1 MTINSTFFSAPVAQ
15 ARRVRRSLALSFV
28 IHATLITGIGFAV
41 TVPALQPVA
50 SLTLE
55 VTLAPTPKKPSNANA
70 LRQIPTSPPG
80 LLSQNRLNSALP
92 TPSVDLAA
100 PAKSKLSAR
109 YFSKQNQNVVA
120 SSTPEANEVQRLLV
134 KRYREE
140 INTLQKG
147 VKTLERETFINATTD
162 QDEYSAYMARWRQ
175 HVEVVGNRH
184 ATNQPELRKQS
195 GAVLLA
201 VSLTADGSVQSVKLL
216 NSSGQNTLDQAAQ
229 KIARLAA
236 PYEAF
241 PESIQAKT
249 DVLHITRTWQF
260 TPAGTSVTRLAWL
273 RKVISP
279 RWPTISW

>member
-1 MTINSTFFSAPVAQ
+1 M
-15 ARRVRRSLALSFV
+15 ALSFV

-50 SLTLE
+50 SLTVE
-55 VTLAPTPKKPSNANA
+55 VTLAPTSKRSPNANA
-70 LRQIPTSPPG
+70 LRETSTHLPDS
-80 LLSQNRLNSALP
+80 LSQNRLNSALA
-92 TPSVDLAA
+92 TLSTDLAT
-100 PAKSKLSAR
+100 PAESRLSAR
-109 YFSKQNQNVVA
+109 LSSEKDVVP
-120 SSTPEANEVQRLLV
+120 SSTHEANEVQHLLV

-140 INTLQKG
+140 IDVLQKG

-162 QDEYSAYMARWRQ
+162 QDEYSAYMARWRK

-184 ATNQPELRKQS
+184 ATDQPELRKQS
-195 GAVLLA
+195 GAVLLV

-229 KIARLAA
+229 EIARLAA

-241 PESIQAKT
+241 PASIQAKT

-260 TPAGTSVTRLAWL
+260 TPAGTSVTR
-273 RKVISP
+273 
-279 RWPTISW
+279 

>member
-1 MTINSTFFSAPVAQ
+1 MTINSTFFSVPVAQ
-15 ARRVRRSLALSFV
+15 APRVRRSLALSFV
-28 IHATLITGIGFAV
+28 IHAALITGIGFAV

-50 SLTLE
+50 LLTLE
-55 VTLAPTPKKPSNANA
+55 VTLAPTPKKPPNVDALLETPAN
-70 LRQIPTSPPG
+70 PPD

-92 TPSVDLAA
+92 TPFVGPVA
-100 PAKSKLSAR
+100 PAESRLSAR
-109 YFSKQNQNVVA
+109 LASEKDVVP
-120 SSTPEANEVQRLLV
+120 SSTHEANEVQRLLV

-140 INTLQKG
+140 IDVLQKG

-162 QDEYSAYMARWRQ
+162 QDEYSAYMARWRK

-184 ATNQPELRKQS
+184 ATDQPELRKQS

-201 VSLTADGSVQSVKLL
+201 VSLTADGLVRSVKLL

-260 TPAGTSVTRLAWL
+260 TPAGTSVTR
-273 RKVISP
+273 
-279 RWPTISW
+279 

>member
-1 MTINSTFFSAPVAQ
+1 MTINSTFFSAPAAQ

-28 IHATLITGIGFAV
+28 IHAALITGIGFAV
-41 TVPALQPVA
+41 TVPALQPMA
-50 SLTLE
+50 LLTVE
-55 VTLAPTPKKPSNANA
+55 VTLAPIPKKPPNANA
-70 LRQIPTSPPG
+70 LLENPTS
-80 LLSQNRLNSALP
+80 LSDSLSQNRLNSALATLSAGLV
-92 TPSVDLAA
+92 TPVESR
-100 PAKSKLSAR
+100 LSAR
-109 YFSKQNQNVVA
+109 HFSEQNHNVVP
-120 SSTPEANEVQRLLV
+120 SSTPETNEMQRLLV

-140 INTLQKG
+140 IDVLQKG
-147 VKTLERETFINATTD
+147 IKTLERETFINATTD
-162 QDEYSAYMARWRQ
+162 QDEYSAYMARWRK

-184 ATNQPELRKQS
+184 ATDQPELRKQS

-216 NSSGQNTLDQAAQ
+216 NSSGQSTLDQAAQ

-260 TPAGTSVTRLAWL
+260 TPAGTSVTR
-273 RKVISP
+273 
-279 RWPTISW
+279 

>member
-1 MTINSTFFSAPVAQ
+1 M
-15 ARRVRRSLALSFV
+15 ALSFV

-50 SLTLE
+50 SLTVE
-55 VTLAPTPKKPSNANA
+55 VTLAPTSKRSPNANA
-70 LRQIPTSPPG
+70 LRETSTHLPDS
-80 LLSQNRLNSALP
+80 LSQNRLNSALA
-92 TPSVDLAA
+92 TLSTDLAT
-100 PAKSKLSAR
+100 PAESRLSAR
-109 YFSKQNQNVVA
+109 LSSEKDVVP
-120 SSTPEANEVQRLLV
+120 SSTHEANEVQHLLV

-140 INTLQKG
+140 IDVLQKG

-162 QDEYSAYMARWRQ
+162 QDEYSAYMARWRK

-184 ATNQPELRKQS
+184 ATDQPELRKQS

-229 KIARLAA
+229 EIARLAA

-241 PESIQAKT
+241 PASIQAKT

-260 TPAGTSVTRLAWL
+260 TPAGTSVTR
-273 RKVISP
+273 
-279 RWPTISW
+279 

>member
-1 MTINSTFFSAPVAQ
+1 
-15 ARRVRRSLALSFV
+15 LALSLV
-28 IHATLITGIGFAV
+28 IHAALITGIGFAV

-50 SLTLE
+50 LLTLE
-55 VTLAPTPKKPSNANA
+55 VTLAPTSEKPPNANA
-70 LRQIPTSPPG
+70 LLEIPTSLPDS
-80 LLSQNRLNSALP
+80 LSQDRLNSALA
-92 TPSVDLAA
+92 TPSVGLTA
-100 PAKSKLSAR
+100 PADSRLSAR
-109 YFSKQNQNVVA
+109 HSAEQDVVP
-120 SSTPEANEVQRLLV
+120 SSTHKANEVQRLLV

-140 INTLQKG
+140 IDALQEG
-147 VKTLERETFINATTD
+147 VKTLEREVFINATTD
-162 QDEYSAYMARWRQ
+162 QDEYSAYMARWRK

-184 ATNQPELRKQS
+184 AKDLPELHKQS

-201 VSLTADGSVQSVKLL
+201 VSLTADGLVRSVKLL

-260 TPAGTSVTRLAWL
+260 TPAGTSMTR
-273 RKVISP
+273 
-279 RWPTISW
+279 

>member
-1 MTINSTFFSAPVAQ
+1 M
-15 ARRVRRSLALSFV
+15 ALSFV
-28 IHATLITGIGFAV
+28 IHAALITGIGFAV

-50 SLTLE
+50 LLTVE
-55 VTLAPTPKKPSNANA
+55 VTLAPTSKKPPNANA
-70 LRQIPTSPPG
+70 LRETPTNQPDS
-80 LLSQNRLNSALP
+80 LSQNRLNSALV
-92 TPSVDLAA
+92 TPSVVLVA
-100 PAKSKLSAR
+100 PTENRLSAR
-109 YFSKQNQNVVA
+109 RSSEQIVVP
-120 SSTPEANEVQRLLV
+120 SSTHEANEVQRLLV

-140 INTLQKG
+140 IDILQKG

-162 QDEYSAYMARWRQ
+162 QDEYSAYMARWRK

-184 ATNQPELRKQS
+184 ATDQPELRKQS

-229 KIARLAA
+229 RIARLAA

-260 TPAGTSVTRLAWL
+260 TPAGTSVTR
-273 RKVISP
+273 
-279 RWPTISW
+279 

>member
-1 MTINSTFFSAPVAQ
+1 MTINNAFFSAPVAQ
-15 ARRVRRSLALSFV
+15 VRRVRRSLALSFV
-28 IHATLITGIGFAV
+28 IHAALITGIGFAV

-50 SLTLE
+50 LLTLE
-55 VTLAPTPKKPSNANA
+55 VTLAPTSKKPPKANA
-70 LRQIPTSPPG
+70 LREISTSQPDS
-80 LLSQNRLNSALP
+80 LSQKRLNSALP
-92 TPSVDLAA
+92 TPSANLAM
-100 PAKSKLSAR
+100 PVESRLSAR
-109 YFSKQNQNVVA
+109 HFSEQNQNVVP

-140 INTLQKG
+140 IDALQKG
-147 VKTLERETFINATTD
+147 VKTLERETFINTTTD
-162 QDEYSAYMARWRQ
+162 QDEYSAYMARWRK

-184 ATNQPELRKQS
+184 ATDQPELRKQN
-195 GAVLLA
+195 GAVLLV

-260 TPAGTSVTRLAWL
+260 TPAGTSVTR
-273 RKVISP
+273 
-279 RWPTISW
+279 

>member
-1 MTINSTFFSAPVAQ
+1 
-15 ARRVRRSLALSFV
+15 LALSFV

-50 SLTLE
+50 SLTVE
-55 VTLAPTPKKPSNANA
+55 VTLAPTSKRSPNANA
-70 LRQIPTSPPG
+70 LRETSTHLPDS
-80 LLSQNRLNSALP
+80 LSQNRLNSALA
-92 TPSVDLAA
+92 TLSTDLAT
-100 PAKSKLSAR
+100 PAESRLSAR
-109 YFSKQNQNVVA
+109 LSSEKDVVP
-120 SSTPEANEVQRLLV
+120 SSTHEANEVQHLLV

-140 INTLQKG
+140 IDVLQKG

-162 QDEYSAYMARWRQ
+162 QDEYSAYMARWRK

-184 ATNQPELRKQS
+184 ATDQPELRKQS
-195 GAVLLA
+195 GAVLLV

-229 KIARLAA
+229 EIARLAA

-241 PESIQAKT
+241 PASIQAKT

-260 TPAGTSVTRLAWL
+260 TPAGTSVTR
-273 RKVISP
+273 
-279 RWPTISW
+279 

>member
-1 MTINSTFFSAPVAQ
+1 MTINSTFFSVPVAQ
-15 ARRVRRSLALSFV
+15 APRVRRSLALSV
-28 IHATLITGIGFAV
+28 AIHAALITGIGFAV

-50 SLTLE
+50 LLTLE
-55 VTLAPTPKKPSNANA
+55 VTLAPTSKKPPNANA
-70 LRQIPTSPPG
+70 LRETRANPPD

-92 TPSVDLAA
+92 TPFVGPVA
-100 PAKSKLSAR
+100 PAESRLSAR
-109 YFSKQNQNVVA
+109 LASEKDVVP
-120 SSTPEANEVQRLLV
+120 SSTHEANEVQRLLV

-140 INTLQKG
+140 IDVLQKG

-162 QDEYSAYMARWRQ
+162 QDEYSAYMARWRK

-184 ATNQPELRKQS
+184 ATDQPELRKQS

-201 VSLTADGSVQSVKLL
+201 VSLTADGLVRSVKLL

-229 KIARLAA
+229 RIARLAA

-260 TPAGTSVTRLAWL
+260 TPAGTRVTR
-273 RKVISP
+273 
-279 RWPTISW
+279 

>member
-1 MTINSTFFSAPVAQ
+1 LTINSTFFSAPVAQ
-15 ARRVRRSLALSFV
+15 ARRVRRSLALSFI

-41 TVPALQPVA
+41 TVPALQPV
-50 SLTLE
+50 TLLALK
-55 VTLAPTPKKPSNANA
+55 VTLAPTSQKRPKANA
-70 LRQIPTSPPG
+70 LLETTTSQPG

-92 TPSVDLAA
+92 TPYVDLAA
-100 PAKSKLSAR
+100 PAESRLSAR
-109 YFSKQNQNVVA
+109 YSSEQDVVP
-120 SSTPEANEVQRLLV
+120 SSTHEANEVRHLLV

-140 INTLQKG
+140 IDALKKG
-147 VKTLERETFINATTD
+147 VKTMERETFINATTD
-162 QDEYSAYMARWRQ
+162 QDEYSAYMARWRK
-175 HVEVVGNRH
+175 HVEAIGNRY
-184 ATNQPELRKQS
+184 ATDQPELRKQS

-216 NSSGQNTLDQAAQ
+216 NSSGQSTLDQTAQ

-260 TPAGTSVTRLAWL
+260 TPAGTNVTR
-273 RKVISP
+273 
-279 RWPTISW
+279 

>member
-1 MTINSTFFSAPVAQ
+1 VTINSTFFSAPIAQ
-15 ARRVRRSLALSFV
+15 AQRVRRSLALSFV

-50 SLTLE
+50 LLTVE
-55 VTLAPTPKKPSNANA
+55 VTLAPTSKKPPNANA
-70 LRQIPTSPPG
+70 LLETPTRPSDS
-80 LLSQNRLNSALP
+80 LSQNRLNSALATLSSGLA
-92 TPSVDLAA
+92 TPVESR
-100 PAKSKLSAR
+100 LSAR
-109 YFSKQNQNVVA
+109 HFSQQNQTIVP
-120 SSTPEANEVQRLLV
+120 SSTPEANEVQHLLV
-134 KRYREE
+134 NRYREE
-140 INTLQKG
+140 IDTLQKG
-147 VKTLERETFINATTD
+147 VKALERETFINATTD
-162 QDEYSAYMARWRQ
+162 QDEYSAYMARWRK

-184 ATNQPELRKQS
+184 ATDQPELRKQS

-229 KIARLAA
+229 EIARLAA

-260 TPAGTSVTRLAWL
+260 TPAGTSVTR
-273 RKVISP
+273 
-279 RWPTISW
+279 

>member
-1 MTINSTFFSAPVAQ
+1 
-15 ARRVRRSLALSFV
+15 LALSV
-28 IHATLITGIGFAV
+28 AIHAALITGIGFAV

-50 SLTLE
+50 LLTLE
-55 VTLAPTPKKPSNANA
+55 VTLAPASKKPPTANA
-70 LRQIPTSPPG
+70 LGEIPTSPPDS
-80 LLSQNRLNSALP
+80 LSQNRLNSALA

-100 PAKSKLSAR
+100 PAKSKLSAQ
-109 YFSKQNQNVVA
+109 YFSEQNQNVVP
-120 SSTPEANEVQRLLV
+120 SSTHEANEAQHLLV

-140 INTLQKG
+140 IDALQKG

-162 QDEYSAYMARWRQ
+162 QDEYSAYMARWRK

-184 ATNQPELRKQS
+184 ATDQPELRKQS
-195 GAVLLA
+195 GGVLLA

-241 PESIQAKT
+241 PDSIQAKT

-260 TPAGTSVTRLAWL
+260 TPAGTSVAR
-273 RKVISP
+273 
-279 RWPTISW
+279 

>member
-1 MTINSTFFSAPVAQ
+1 
-15 ARRVRRSLALSFV
+15 LALSFV

-50 SLTLE
+50 SLTVE
-55 VTLAPTPKKPSNANA
+55 VTLAPTSKRSPNANA
-70 LRQIPTSPPG
+70 LRETSTHLPDS
-80 LLSQNRLNSALP
+80 LSQNRLNSALA
-92 TPSVDLAA
+92 TLSTDLAT
-100 PAKSKLSAR
+100 PAESRLSAR
-109 YFSKQNQNVVA
+109 LSSEKDVVP
-120 SSTPEANEVQRLLV
+120 SSTHEANEVQHLLV

-140 INTLQKG
+140 IDVLQKG

-162 QDEYSAYMARWRQ
+162 QDEYSAYMARWRK

-184 ATNQPELRKQS
+184 ATDQPELRKQS

-229 KIARLAA
+229 EIARLAA

-241 PESIQAKT
+241 PASIQAKT

-260 TPAGTSVTRLAWL
+260 TPAGTSVTR
-273 RKVISP
+273 
-279 RWPTISW
+279 

>member
-1 MTINSTFFSAPVAQ
+1 MTINSTFFSVPVAQ
-15 ARRVRRSLALSFV
+15 APRVRRSLALSFV
-28 IHATLITGIGFAV
+28 IHAALITGIGFAV

-50 SLTLE
+50 LLTLE
-55 VTLAPTPKKPSNANA
+55 VTLAPTPKKAPNVDALLETPAN
-70 LRQIPTSPPG
+70 PPD

-92 TPSVDLAA
+92 TPFVGPVA
-100 PAKSKLSAR
+100 PAKSRLSAR
-109 YFSKQNQNVVA
+109 HFSEQNQNVVP

-140 INTLQKG
+140 IDALQKG

-162 QDEYSAYMARWRQ
+162 QDEYSAYMARWRK

-184 ATNQPELRKQS
+184 ATDQPELRKQS

-260 TPAGTSVTRLAWL
+260 TPAGTSVTR
-273 RKVISP
+273 
-279 RWPTISW
+279 

>member
-1 MTINSTFFSAPVAQ
+1 MTINSTFFSFPVAQ
-15 ARRVRRSLALSFV
+15 AQRAQHSLGLSFV
-28 IHATLITGIGFAV
+28 IHAALITGIGFAV

-50 SLTLE
+50 LLTLE
-55 VTLAPTPKKPSNANA
+55 VTLAPASKKSPNANA
-70 LRQIPTSPPG
+70 LGEIPTNPPD
-80 LLSQNRLNSALP
+80 LLSQDRLNSALP
-92 TPSVDLAA
+92 TPFLGLAV
-100 PAKSKLSAR
+100 PAESRLSAR
-109 YFSKQNQNVVA
+109 LSSEKDVVP
-120 SSTPEANEVQRLLV
+120 SSTHEANEVQHLLV

-140 INTLQKG
+140 IDALQKG

-162 QDEYSAYMARWRQ
+162 QDEYSAYMARWRK

-184 ATNQPELRKQS
+184 ATDQPELRKQS

-260 TPAGTSVTRLAWL
+260 TPAGTSVTR
-273 RKVISP
+273 
-279 RWPTISW
+279 

>member
-1 MTINSTFFSAPVAQ
+1 MTINSTFFSVPVAQ
-15 ARRVRRSLALSFV
+15 APRVRRSLALSFV
-28 IHATLITGIGFAV
+28 IHAALITGIGFAV

-50 SLTLE
+50 LLTLE
-55 VTLAPTPKKPSNANA
+55 VTLAPASKKPPNANA
-70 LRQIPTSPPG
+70 LREIPTSPPD
-80 LLSQNRLNSALP
+80 LLSQDRLNSALP
-92 TPSVDLAA
+92 TPFLGLAV
-100 PAKSKLSAR
+100 PAESRLSAR
-109 YFSKQNQNVVA
+109 LSSEKDVVP
-120 SSTPEANEVQRLLV
+120 SSTHEANEVQHLLV

-140 INTLQKG
+140 IDALQKG
-147 VKTLERETFINATTD
+147 AKTLERETFINATTD
-162 QDEYSAYMARWRQ
+162 QDEYTAYMARWRK

-184 ATNQPELRKQS
+184 ATDQPELRKQS

-216 NSSGQNTLDQAAQ
+216 NSSGQSTLDQAAQ

-260 TPAGTSVTRLAWL
+260 TPAGTSVTR
-273 RKVISP
+273 
-279 RWPTISW
+279 

>member
-80 LLSQNRLNSALP
+80 LLSQNRLNSALA
-92 TPSVDLAA
+92 TPLVDLAA
-100 PAKSKLSAR
+100 PIENRLSAR
-109 YFSKQNQNVVA
+109 HFSQQNQTVVP
-120 SSTPEANEVQRLLV
+120 SSTHEADEVQRLLV

-140 INTLQKG
+140 IDALQEG
-147 VKTLERETFINATTD
+147 VKTLGRETFINATTD
-162 QDEYSAYMARWRQ
+162 QDEYSAYMARWRK

-184 ATNQPELRKQS
+184 ATDQPELRKQS

-229 KIARLAA
+229 RIARLAA

-260 TPAGTSVTRLAWL
+260 TPAGTSVTR
-273 RKVISP
+273 
-279 RWPTISW
+279 

>member
-1 MTINSTFFSAPVAQ
+1 MTINSAFFSVPVAQ
-15 ARRVRRSLALSFV
+15 APRVRRSLALSFV
-28 IHATLITGIGFAV
+28 IHAALITGIGFAV

-50 SLTLE
+50 LFTLE
-55 VTLAPTPKKPSNANA
+55 VTLAPTPKKPPNAKA
-70 LRQIPTSPPG
+70 LREAPTNPPG
-80 LLSQNRLNSALP
+80 LLSQDRLNSALP
-92 TPSVDLAA
+92 TPFVDLAA
-100 PAKSKLSAR
+100 PAESRLSAW
-109 YFSKQNQNVVA
+109 YFSEQNQNIVP
-120 SSTPEANEVQRLLV
+120 SPTPEANEVQHLLV

-140 INTLQKG
+140 IDALQKG

-162 QDEYSAYMARWRQ
+162 QDEYSAYMTRWRK

-184 ATNQPELRKQS
+184 AKNQPELRKQS

-229 KIARLAA
+229 EIARLAA

-260 TPAGTSVTRLAWL
+260 TPAGTSVTR
-273 RKVISP
+273 
-279 RWPTISW
+279 

>member
-1 MTINSTFFSAPVAQ
+1 VTINSAFFSVPVAQ
-15 ARRVRRSLALSFV
+15 APRVRRSLALSFV
-28 IHATLITGIGFAV
+28 IHAALITGIGFAV

-50 SLTLE
+50 LFTLE
-55 VTLAPTPKKPSNANA
+55 VTLAPTPKKPPNAKA
-70 LRQIPTSPPG
+70 LREAPTNPPG
-80 LLSQNRLNSALP
+80 LLSQDRLNSALP
-92 TPSVDLAA
+92 TPFVDLAA
-100 PAKSKLSAR
+100 PAESRLSAW
-109 YFSKQNQNVVA
+109 YFSEQNQNIVP
-120 SSTPEANEVQRLLV
+120 SPTPEANEVQHLLV

-140 INTLQKG
+140 IDALQKG

-162 QDEYSAYMARWRQ
+162 QDEYSAYMTRWRK

-229 KIARLAA
+229 EIARLAA

-260 TPAGTSVTRLAWL
+260 TPAGTSVTR
-273 RKVISP
+273 
-279 RWPTISW
+279 

>member
-1 MTINSTFFSAPVAQ
+1 VTINSTFFSAPVAQ

-55 VTLAPTPKKPSNANA
+55 VTLAPTSKKPPNANA

-80 LLSQNRLNSALP
+80 LLSQNRLNSALA
-92 TPSVDLAA
+92 TPLVDLAA
-100 PAKSKLSAR
+100 AEGRLSVR
-109 YFSKQNQNVVA
+109 HFSEQNQTVVP
-120 SSTPEANEVQRLLV
+120 SSTHEADEVQRLLV

-140 INTLQKG
+140 IDALQEG
-147 VKTLERETFINATTD
+147 VKTLGRETFINATTD
-162 QDEYSAYMARWRQ
+162 QDEYSAYMTRWRQ
-175 HVEVVGNRH
+175 HVEIVGNRH
-184 ATNQPELRKQS
+184 ATDQPELRKQS

-229 KIARLAA
+229 RIARLAA

-260 TPAGTSVTRLAWL
+260 TPAGTSVTR
-273 RKVISP
+273 
-279 RWPTISW
+279 

>member
-1 MTINSTFFSAPVAQ
+1 
-15 ARRVRRSLALSFV
+15 LALSV
-28 IHATLITGIGFAV
+28 AIHAALITGIGFAV

-50 SLTLE
+50 LLTLE
-55 VTLAPTPKKPSNANA
+55 VTLAPIPKKPSNANA
-70 LRQIPTSPPG
+70 LLEASKNPPDS
-80 LLSQNRLNSALP
+80 LSQNRLNSALA
-92 TPSVDLAA
+92 TPFVGLPA
-100 PAKSKLSAR
+100 PVESQLSAR
-109 YFSKQNQNVVA
+109 YFSEQNQNVVP
-120 SSTPEANEVQRLLV
+120 SSTPEANKVQHLLV

-140 INTLQKG
+140 IDVLQKG
-147 VKTLERETFINATTD
+147 VKALERETFINATTD
-162 QDEYSAYMARWRQ
+162 QDEYSAYMARWRK

-184 ATNQPELRKQS
+184 ATDQPELRKQS

-260 TPAGTSVTRLAWL
+260 TPAGTSVTR
-273 RKVISP
+273 
-279 RWPTISW
+279 

>member
-1 MTINSTFFSAPVAQ
+1 MTINSTFFSFPVAQ
-15 ARRVRRSLALSFV
+15 AQRAQHSLGLSFV
-28 IHATLITGIGFAV
+28 IHAALITGIGFAV

-50 SLTLE
+50 LLTLE
-55 VTLAPTPKKPSNANA
+55 VTLAPTSKKPPNANA
-70 LRQIPTSPPG
+70 LLETPTRLPDS
-80 LLSQNRLNSALP
+80 LSQNRLNSALP
-92 TPSVDLAA
+92 TPLVDLAA
-100 PAKSKLSAR
+100 PAESTLSAR
-109 YFSKQNQNVVA
+109 HLSEQNQTVVP
-120 SSTPEANEVQRLLV
+120 SSRPEANEVQHLLV

-140 INTLQKG
+140 IDALQKG

-162 QDEYSAYMARWRQ
+162 QDEYSAYMTRWRK

-184 ATNQPELRKQS
+184 ATDQPELRKQS

-216 NSSGQNTLDQAAQ
+216 NSSGQSTLDQAAQ

-260 TPAGTSVTRLAWL
+260 TPAGTSVTR
-273 RKVISP
+273 
-279 RWPTISW
+279 

>member
-1 MTINSTFFSAPVAQ
+1 MTINSTFFSAPVEQ

-50 SLTLE
+50 SLTVE
-55 VTLAPTPKKPSNANA
+55 VTLAPTSKKPPNANA
-70 LRQIPTSPPG
+70 LQEIPTRLPDS
-80 LLSQNRLNSALP
+80 LNQNRLNSALP
-92 TPSVDLAA
+92 TPSVGPAA
-100 PAKSKLSAR
+100 PAESTLSAR
-109 YFSKQNQNVVA
+109 HLSERNQTVVP
-120 SSTPEANEVQRLLV
+120 SSAPETNEVQHLLV

-140 INTLQKG
+140 IDALQKG

-162 QDEYSAYMARWRQ
+162 QDEYSAYMARWRK

-184 ATNQPELRKQS
+184 ATDQPELRKQS

-260 TPAGTSVTRLAWL
+260 TPAGTSVTR
-273 RKVISP
+273 
-279 RWPTISW
+279 

>member
-1 MTINSTFFSAPVAQ
+1 
-15 ARRVRRSLALSFV
+15 LALSFV

-50 SLTLE
+50 SLTVE
-55 VTLAPTPKKPSNANA
+55 VTLAPTSKRSPNANA
-70 LRQIPTSPPG
+70 LRETSTHLPDS
-80 LLSQNRLNSALP
+80 LSQNRLNSALA
-92 TPSVDLAA
+92 TLSTDLAT
-100 PAKSKLSAR
+100 PAESRLSAR
-109 YFSKQNQNVVA
+109 LSSEKDVVP
-120 SSTPEANEVQRLLV
+120 SSTHEANEVQHLLV

-140 INTLQKG
+140 IDVLQKG

-162 QDEYSAYMARWRQ
+162 QDEYSAYMARWRK

-184 ATNQPELRKQS
+184 ATDQPELRKQS

-260 TPAGTSVTRLAWL
+260 TPAGTSVTR
-273 RKVISP
+273 
-279 RWPTISW
+279 